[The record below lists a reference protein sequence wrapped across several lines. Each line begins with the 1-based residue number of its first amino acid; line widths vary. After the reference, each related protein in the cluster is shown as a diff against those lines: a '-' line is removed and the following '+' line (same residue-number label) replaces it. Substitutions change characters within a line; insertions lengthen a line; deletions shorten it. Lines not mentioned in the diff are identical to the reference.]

1 MLDNYEKQFIEI
13 NVYLKNVEAVT
24 LFKIM
29 DSLKIAFETYVQTF
43 YRFCENNSQSACT
56 LSRKLQ

>member
-1 MLDNYEKQFIEI
+1 MSDYFEIQFIEI
-13 NVYLKNVEAVT
+13 NVYLKNIEAAT

-43 YRFCENNSQSACT
+43 CRFCENNSQSACT

>member
-29 DSLKIAFETYVQTF
+29 DSLKIAFETCVQTF

>member
-13 NVYLKNVEAVT
+13 NVYLKNVEFVT

-29 DSLKIAFETYVQTF
+29 DSLKIAFETCVQTF
-43 YRFCENNSQSACT
+43 YRF
-56 LSRKLQ
+56 L